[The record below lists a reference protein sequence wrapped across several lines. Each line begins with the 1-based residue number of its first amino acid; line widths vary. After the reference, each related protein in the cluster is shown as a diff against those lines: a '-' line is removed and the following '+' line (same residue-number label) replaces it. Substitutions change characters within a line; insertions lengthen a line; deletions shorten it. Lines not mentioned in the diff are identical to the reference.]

1 VHVQESKPK
10 AWISWSTGKDS
21 AWALHVARQRG
32 EVEIVALLSTL
43 NAKFA
48 RVAMHGVREELLDAQ
63 AAALGLPV
71 VKVPL
76 PWPCPNEFYEQAM
89 AQAML
94 RARDEGVRSIV
105 FGDLFL
111 EDVRKYREQKLAPT
125 GIQPLFP
132 LWGLNT
138 TELAREMVSAELRA
152 ILTCVD
158 PSKLPA
164 QFAGRTFDERL
175 LEELPQ
181 GVDPCG
187 ENGEFHTFAFQGPM
201 FSKGIPVKTGKVVTR
216 DNFVFADVLLADH
229 LVQHAG
235 AAKF

>member
-1 VHVQESKPK
+1 MSSSKPK

-21 AWALHVARQRG
+21 AWALHTVRQQG

-48 RVAMHGVREELLDAQ
+48 RVAMHAVREELLDAQ

-76 PWPCPNEFYEQAM
+76 PWPCPNETYEQAM
-89 AQAML
+89 AQAMTL
-94 RARDEGVRSIV
+94 ARDEGIRSII

-111 EDVRKYREQKLAPT
+111 EDVRKYREQKLAAT

-138 TELAREMVSAELRA
+138 TELAHQMVSAGLRA
-152 ILTCVD
+152 RLTCVD

-164 QFAGRTFDERL
+164 EFAGRTFDEQL
-175 LEELPQ
+175 LKDLPE

-187 ENGEFHTFAFQGPM
+187 ENGEFHTFAFEGPM
-201 FSKGIPVKTGKVVTR
+201 FGAGIPLKTGEVVRR
-216 DNFVFADVLLADH
+216 DNFVFADILPGEPLA
-229 LVQHAG
+229 LHAR
-235 AAKF
+235 